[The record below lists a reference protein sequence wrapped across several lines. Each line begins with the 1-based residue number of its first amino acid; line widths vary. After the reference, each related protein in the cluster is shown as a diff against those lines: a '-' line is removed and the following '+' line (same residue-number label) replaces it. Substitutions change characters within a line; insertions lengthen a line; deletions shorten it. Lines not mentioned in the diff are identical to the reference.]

1 MINYDIDELLFEEQP
16 ELLLMAI
23 KYGVECLDL
32 LKDHT
37 LEIQNLPNV
46 IVIAQTQPK
55 QLLEWEQDI

>member
-55 QLLEWEQDI
+55 